1 MSEPNNNRYPFEPQT
16 HFLSLPVA
24 SMPAAIDHYARHED
38 ERRAMAERM
47 IDLVSKE
54 LTLEQSIRSLLDAA
68 RHVMATR
75 QSADGGGQSMA
86 DPS

>member
-1 MSEPNNNRYPFEPQT
+1 
-16 HFLSLPVA
+16 
-24 SMPAAIDHYARHED
+24 
-38 ERRAMAERM
+38 MAERM
-47 IDLVSKE
+47 IDLVSGE